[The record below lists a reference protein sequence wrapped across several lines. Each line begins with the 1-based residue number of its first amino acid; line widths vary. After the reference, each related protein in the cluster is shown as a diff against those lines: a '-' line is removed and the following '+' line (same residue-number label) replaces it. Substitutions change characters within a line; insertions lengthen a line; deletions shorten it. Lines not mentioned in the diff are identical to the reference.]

1 VISGTGRPWRHGR
14 RTSPRRWPFPR
25 PRAPASA
32 DRQTHQAAIPG
43 ARRIT
48 PREDV
53 IPITDEDRIL
63 EVLDEDE
70 CRRLLEKTSIGRL
83 AFTDGALPA
92 ILPVCYAVHDGHV
105 LVAARR
111 GSPVTKA
118 LRGAVVAFEIDAWSG
133 EDRTGW
139 SATVVG
145 PSRVISTPDE
155 VQRLEDLQLTNRPP
169 AVDRCY
175 IAVRIDLLRGWR
187 MTPSTDQDA
196 ASPLDPTDL

>member
-1 VISGTGRPWRHGR
+1 M
-14 RTSPRRWPFPR
+14 
-25 PRAPASA
+25 
-32 DRQTHQAAIPG
+32 G
-43 ARRIT
+43 ARRFT
-48 PREDV
+48 PPEDV
-53 IPITDEDRIL
+53 IPTTDDDRIL

-83 AFTDGALPA
+83 GFTDGALPA
-92 ILPVCYAVHDGHV
+92 ILPVSYAVHDGHV

-111 GSPVTKA
+111 GNPITRA

-145 PSRVISTPDE
+145 PSRVITTPDE

-169 AVDRCY
+169 TADRCY

-187 MTPSTDQDA
+187 MTPRTNQDGPA
-196 ASPLDPTDL
+196 PLPPTDP